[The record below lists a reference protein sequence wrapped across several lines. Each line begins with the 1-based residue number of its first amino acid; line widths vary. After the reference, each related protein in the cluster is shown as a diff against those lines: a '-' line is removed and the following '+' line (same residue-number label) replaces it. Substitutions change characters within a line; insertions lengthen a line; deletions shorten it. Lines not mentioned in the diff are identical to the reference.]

1 MNGKLTHTQ
10 VKAIEPGKR
19 IQKIFDGGGLYVEVR
34 PSGGKFWRYAYRFDG
49 KMQTLTIGQFPDISL
64 SMAREKHAE
73 ARRILASGRDP
84 ADEKRK
90 KLSARDNT
98 LASVAAQWRES
109 YCRNLS
115 KSRTKSIDICLRRHI
130 LPPLGH
136 MPVSEIN
143 GQIVINWMRRL
154 ESIGTGP
161 QAITASRVVLG
172 IIMDD
177 ACAKGLIT
185 ASPLWNRAVKKAL
198 KQPKNNHLPAPIDEP
213 AVGAALATL
222 WRATASQGTLDRICR
237 LLPYL
242 AVRPSE
248 ACAMRWENIDLKSS
262 EWRYDVPKTGTKHIV
277 PLSRQALE
285 IIGKHGGKGFVFATS
300 SSVEHAVAA
309 SVTHLYKKSGLDGV
323 LTPHGCRAMFR
334 TLASEQL
341 GYSAEILELQ
351 LAHKIPGPLG
361 DTYQRARFLDQRRR
375 LMQEWADY
383 IDGLRESASKE

>member
-10 VKAIEPGKR
+10 VKAIEPGNR
-19 IQKIFDGGGLYVEVR
+19 IKKLFDGGGLYIEVR
-34 PSGGKFWRYAYRFDG
+34 PSGGKFWRYAYRFG
-49 KMQTLTIGQFPDISL
+49 GRLQTLTIGQFPDISL

-73 ARRILASGRDP
+73 ARRILAEGRNP
-84 ADEKRK
+84 ADERRK
-90 KLSARDNT
+90 ALSAMANT
-98 LASVAAQWRES
+98 LASVAAKWKES
-109 YCRNLS
+109 HCRNLS
-115 KSRTKSIDICLRRHI
+115 ESRTKNIDIYLRRHI

-136 MPVSEIN
+136 MPVTEIN
-143 GQIVINWMRRL
+143 GQTIIGWTRRL

-161 QAITASRVVLG
+161 HAIAAARIVLG
-172 IIMDD
+172 LILDD
-177 ACAKGLIT
+177 ACAKGLIN
-185 ASPLWNRAVKKAL
+185 ASPLWNRAVKKAI
-198 KQPKNNHLPAPIDEP
+198 KPPKGKHLPAPIDES
-213 AVGAALATL
+213 AVGVALATL
-222 WRATASQGTLDRICR
+222 WRATASMRTVDRICR

-285 IIGKHGGKGFVFATS
+285 IIGKHEGKGFVFATS
-300 SSVEHAVAA
+300 SSFEHAVTA
-309 SVTHLYKKSGLDGV
+309 SVSHLYKRAGLDGV

-383 IDGLRESASKE
+383 IDCLRESAPKE